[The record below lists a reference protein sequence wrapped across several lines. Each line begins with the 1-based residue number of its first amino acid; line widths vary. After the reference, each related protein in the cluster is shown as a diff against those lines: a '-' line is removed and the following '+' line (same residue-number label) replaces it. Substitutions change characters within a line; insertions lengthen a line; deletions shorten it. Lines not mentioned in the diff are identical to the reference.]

1 VKGTCETIPR
11 PVTATGNGTDLMA
24 IQPLSNRA
32 LNRALLARQGLLKR
46 QRLAIADVLHRVGGL
61 QSQEPRDPHVALW
74 SRLTGLTS
82 DKLHAAAQR
91 REIVRGSYLR
101 STIHTVAS
109 ADFLAYRPLLQQ
121 VIDRELETAHW
132 RSISGGFDPDRVE
145 PLARALMAERAMSA
159 QELGAALLAHFP
171 EADKAGLGHWVR
183 TRVPLAIVP
192 SDDRWGYSRPP
203 RFVPAEQWLQRP
215 LATAGLADL
224 LVHGIAAIGPASS
237 ADLRSWSALRGIKP
251 VLESLRPQLRVF
263 RDEAGREL
271 FDLPAAAR
279 PRAET
284 PAPVRFL
291 PEYDNVFL
299 SHDDRAR
306 IIEPQHNR
314 HFTQTANGRRLR
326 AVLVDGFI
334 RAGWSHSCDKGR
346 ASIQVR
352 MFERFDAGTRE
363 EIAAEAQALLR
374 FLEPDA
380 DDHVVEIKQSN

>member
-1 VKGTCETIPR
+1 
-11 PVTATGNGTDLMA
+11 MA

-74 SRLTGLTS
+74 SRLTGFSS

-109 ADFLAYRPLLQQ
+109 ADFLALRPLLQQ

-132 RSISGGFDPDRVE
+132 RSISGGFDPERVE

-171 EADKAGLGHWVR
+171 EANKAGLGHWVR
-183 TRVPLAIVP
+183 TRVALAIVP
-192 SDDRWGYSRPP
+192 SDDRWGYPRPP
-203 RFVPAEQWLQRP
+203 RFVPVEQWLQQP
-215 LATAGLADL
+215 QLQPTSTPAGIADL
-224 LVHGIAAIGPASS
+224 LLHGIAAIGPASS
-237 ADLRSWSALRGIKP
+237 ADLRSWSALRGIRP

-271 FDLPAAAR
+271 FDLPDAAR

-306 IIEPQHNR
+306 IIEPQHNH
-314 HFTQTANGRRLR
+314 HFTQSANGRRLR

-334 RAGWSHSCDKGR
+334 RAGWSHGCDKGR

-352 MFERFDAGTRE
+352 MFERFDAGTRD
-363 EIAAEAQALLR
+363 EIATEAQALLR

-380 DDHVVEIKQSN
+380 DDYVVDVKQSN